1 MSLADAEYVDDSSV
15 GDDEEIWRRIPRNMA
30 YWDEVLDRLRPP
42 SGMFS
47 DSDDGSPMSAHRAR
61 CYGSPSEANAGDNL
75 MVGLSVRFVR
85 GLRLGVATQP
95 PTNDPGHLW
104 VFGKKTASIK
114 RKLAKQAR
122 WVIPP
127 GIERG

>member
-1 MSLADAEYVDDSSV
+1 
-15 GDDEEIWRRIPRNMA
+15 
-30 YWDEVLDRLRPP
+30 
-42 SGMFS
+42 
-47 DSDDGSPMSAHRAR
+47 MSAQRAR
-61 CYGSPSEANAGDNL
+61 CYGSPSEANTGDNL

-114 RKLAKQAR
+114 RKLAKQAK

-127 GIERG
+127 GSERG